1 MDQEDF
7 EVIMEKKTLE
17 GKKTAKLF
25 TCEVCDRGF
34 TRRDSWRRHHQTQ
47 HGDKEKKKKT
57 EKYFC
62 RVCAQHFTLRNNWLR
77 HQRTHHQPQ
86 TNKRFTCPTCD
97 RTFFRREHLIRHQQ
111 RHGNKRERV
120 WDCEDCGK
128 SFYRLW
134 DWRTHQR
141 GKHGSAGDE
150 LGGVICF
157 LKVNFKTEDD

>member
-7 EVIMEKKTLE
+7 EVNMEKKTLE
-17 GKKTAKLF
+17 EKKTAKLF

-34 TRRDSWRRHHQTQ
+34 TRRDNWRRHHQTQ
-47 HGDKEKKKKT
+47 HGDTEKKKKT

-62 RVCAQHFTLRNNWLR
+62 RVCAQHFTRRDNWLR

-86 TNKRFTCPTCD
+86 TNTRFTCPTCD
-97 RTFFRREHLIRHQQ
+97 RAFFRRANLIRHQQ
-111 RHGNKRERV
+111 RHGNKKERV
-120 WDCEDCGK
+120 WHCEDCEE

-141 GKHGSAGDE
+141 GKHGSAGCK
-150 LGGVICF
+150 LG
-157 LKVNFKTEDD
+157 KVLSNSKF